1 MEEQREEK
9 IEHFHLEATLT
20 LGRMSRRDNNILYL
34 IFGKLQRAGMHSD
47 WHLYYFKKGAP
58 HCVHIQGRIIYN

>member
-1 MEEQREEK
+1 M
-9 IEHFHLEATLT
+9 
-20 LGRMSRRDNNILYL
+20 NILYL
-34 IFGKLQRAGMHSD
+34 IFGKLRRAGMHSD